1 MRKRTQER
9 VLALIDYL
17 EELCR
22 SSETDLDMKQL
33 YGNDR
38 FYNDLLKLGFDSA
51 EINMAFALI
60 LKGPEKLESGEER
73 NGPVSKEGPSAAI
86 HRQEQERPI
95 PVEKNDTCQPQQTA
109 GMTGKKKPSSSLTP
123 SPTVY
128 PRPVWIFSDQEQIK
142 LSPQLRGE
150 LLRLYQDSYLTMEE
164 MFAIVNCAM
173 SMECGEI
180 QVTDLAYIISRV
192 IRESAKVE
200 TLLSNKELRMLS

>member
-1 MRKRTQER
+1 M
-9 VLALIDYL
+9 
-17 EELCR
+17 
-22 SSETDLDMKQL
+22 
-33 YGNDR
+33 
-38 FYNDLLKLGFDSA
+38 
-51 EINMAFALI
+51 
-60 LKGPEKLESGEER
+60 
-73 NGPVSKEGPSAAI
+73 
-86 HRQEQERPI
+86 
-95 PVEKNDTCQPQQTA
+95 
-109 GMTGKKKPSSSLTP
+109 
-123 SPTVY
+123 
-128 PRPVWIFSDQEQIK
+128 IFSDQEQIK

>member
-9 VLALIDYL
+9 VLALVDYL
-17 EELCR
+17 VELCR

-73 NGPVSKEGPSAAI
+73 NGPVREEGPGAAI
-86 HRQEQERPI
+86 HRPERERSI
-95 PVEKNDTCQPQQTA
+95 PVA
-109 GMTGKKKPSSSLTP
+109 AS
-123 SPTVY
+123 SPTV
-128 PRPVWIFSDQEQIK
+128 PTRPVWIFSDQEQIK
-142 LSPQLRGE
+142 LSPQFRGE
-150 LLRLYQDSYLTMEE
+150 LFRLYQDSYLTMEE

-192 IRESAKVE
+192 IRESTKVE
-200 TLLSNKELRMLS
+200 TLLSNKESRMLS